1 MKVGI
6 ITKIGKNYGA
16 LLQAYA
22 LRKVC
27 EKNGAE
33 AHVIK
38 YTPQISRDSYKV
50 CKYKWRFRGTI
61 VNIQSLL
68 HYADN
73 KKSSER
79 FLQFRDEEFHF
90 LGDYDSYEEM
100 KALPPTCDVY
110 ISGSD
115 QVWNPDISFDD
126 AFYFSCISK
135 ENVKL
140 ASYAASIGLQ
150 SLPDELK
157 TEFRKRVCRFDYVSV
172 REKQAQ
178 KILAELGIK
187 SDVAPDPTLLLNK
200 EEWDAIACE
209 TIKEPYILCYF
220 VSYPKGIEKVVDEVK
235 KKYGEKY
242 SIINLMT
249 SEDSSK
255 IGDIKI
261 RDAGPREFLGLFKNA
276 SYVITS
282 SFHGT
287 VFSIINRKPF
297 VTTLYKSTSSRVVEL
312 LYTLSLEN
320 RIISPTNYDTHTM
333 FKESIYDDEFEKR
346 ITNLREVGTIIIKK
360 ILD

>member
-22 LRKVC
+22 LRKMC

-33 AHVIK
+33 AHILK
-38 YTPQISRDSYKV
+38 YTPKISRDSYKV
-50 CKYKWRFRGTI
+50 CKYKWRFKGTI

-68 HYADN
+68 HYTDN
-73 KKSSER
+73 RKSSER
-79 FLQFRDEEFHF
+79 FLQFRDEEFNF
-90 LGDYDSYEEM
+90 LGDYNSYEEM
-100 KALPPTCDVY
+100 KAFPPVCDVY

-115 QVWNPDISFDD
+115 QVWNPDISFDN

-150 SLPDELK
+150 SLPNELK
-157 TEFRKRVCRFDYVSV
+157 TEFRRRVSRFDYVSV

-178 KILAELGIK
+178 KILAELDIK
-187 SDVAPDPTLLLNK
+187 SEVAPDPTLLLDE
-200 EEWDAIACE
+200 EEWNTIACE

-220 VSYPKGIEKVVDEVK
+220 VSYPKGIEKVVEEVQ
-235 KKYGEKY
+235 KKYGKKC
-242 SIINLMT
+242 SIVNLMT
-249 SEDSSK
+249 SEESSR
-255 IGDIKI
+255 IGDVKI

-312 LYTLSLEN
+312 LCTLSLED
-320 RIISPTNYDTHTM
+320 RIISPSDYNTHRM
-333 FKESIYDDEFEKR
+333 FEEQIYDKEFEKR
-346 ITNLREVGTIIIKK
+346 FAALKQVGNQTIKK
-360 ILD
+360 ILE

>member
-22 LRKVC
+22 LRKTC

-33 AHVIK
+33 AHIIK
-38 YTPQISRDSYKV
+38 YTPKISRDSYKV
-50 CKYKWRFRGTI
+50 CKYKWRLRGTI

-68 HYADN
+68 HYAEN

-79 FLQFRDEEFHF
+79 FLKFREDEFNF
-90 LGDYDSYEEM
+90 LGNYNSYEEM
-100 KALPPTCDVY
+100 EILPPICDIY

-115 QVWNPDISFDD
+115 QVWNPEISFDK

-135 ENVKL
+135 ENKKL
-140 ASYAASIGLQ
+140 TSYAASIGIK
-150 SLPDELK
+150 SLPNELK
-157 TEFRKRVCRFDYVSV
+157 NEFKKRISRFDYISV

-178 KILAELGIK
+178 KILEELGID
-187 SDVAPDPTLLLNK
+187 SDVSPDPTLLLEK
-200 EEWDAIACE
+200 EEWNVMACE
-209 TIKEPYILCYF
+209 TIKTPYILCYF
-220 VSYPKGIEKVVDEVK
+220 VSYPKGIEKVIEEVQ
-235 KKYGEKY
+235 KKYGKKY
-242 SIINLMT
+242 SVVNLMT

-312 LYTLSLEN
+312 LNNLSLEN
-320 RIISPTNYDTHTM
+320 RIISPDKYDIHTL
-333 FKESIYDDEFEKR
+333 FEEKIYDSEFER
-346 ITNLREVGTIIIKK
+346 GILRLKQIGKNTIKK
-360 ILD
+360 ILE

>member
-22 LRKVC
+22 LRRVC
-27 EKNGAE
+27 EKKGAE

-38 YTPQISRDSYKV
+38 YTPKMSRDSYKV

-68 HYADN
+68 HYSEN

-79 FLQFRDEEFHF
+79 FLKFRDDEFDF
-90 LGDYDSYEEM
+90 LGNYNSYEEM
-100 KALPPTCDVY
+100 KALPPVCDVY

-115 QVWNPDISFDD
+115 QVWNPDISFDK
-126 AFYFSCISK
+126 AFYFSCIQK

-140 ASYAASIGLQ
+140 TSYAASIGLQ
-150 SLPDELK
+150 ALPSELK
-157 TEFRKRVCRFDYVSV
+157 SEFTRRLNRFDYISV

-178 KILAELGIK
+178 NILSELGIK
-187 SDVAPDPTLLLNK
+187 SDVAPDPTLLLDK
-200 EEWDAIACE
+200 EEWNSIANE
-209 TIKEPYILCYF
+209 TIKTPYILCYF
-220 VSYPKGIEKVVDEVK
+220 VSYPKGIEKVVEDVK
-235 KKYGEKY
+235 KKYGENY
-242 SIINLMT
+242 SVVNLMT

-255 IGDIKI
+255 IGDVKI
-261 RDAGPREFLGLFKNA
+261 RNAGPREFLGLFKNA
-276 SYVITS
+276 SFVITS

-297 VTTLYKSTSSRVVEL
+297 VTTLYRSTSSRVVEL
-312 LYTLSLEN
+312 LQNLSLEN
-320 RIISPTNYDTHTM
+320 RIISPDKYDVHTM
-333 FKESIYDDEFEKR
+333 FDEKIYDGDFDKR
-346 ITNLREVGTIIIKK
+346 ISTLQQVGNDTIKK
-360 ILD
+360 ILE